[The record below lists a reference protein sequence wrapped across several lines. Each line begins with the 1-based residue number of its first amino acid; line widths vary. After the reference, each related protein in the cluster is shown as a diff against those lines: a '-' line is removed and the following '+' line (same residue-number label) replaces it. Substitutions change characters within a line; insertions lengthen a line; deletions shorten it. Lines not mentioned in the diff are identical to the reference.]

1 MLAAMPHLL
10 QDATQPSDEHMQ
22 VVRNSKA
29 HSKCANYSHSSACRT
44 LGSGRKPTTTKT
56 GSSNLLS
63 SGSCSKLRKPS
74 SAVEM
79 SKPSEQLLYKLSS
92 YLVPT

>member
-29 HSKCANYSHSSACRT
+29 HSKCARRSQVSACRT
-44 LGSGRKPTTTKT
+44 LGSGRNPTTTKT
-56 GSSNLLS
+56 GSSDLYGSGLQSDLL
-63 SGSCSKLRKPS
+63 KPS
-74 SAVEM
+74 SAVAR
-79 SKPSEQLLYKLSS
+79 SS
-92 YLVPT
+92 GF